1 MIEEMKFHYSDSKAL
16 VEASVVYTNSAD
28 TESREYN
35 TECKHCAALQLAQ
48 VWISSAKMG
57 SIAHMQ

>member
-1 MIEEMKFHYSDSKAL
+1 MIEELYYSDSKVL
-16 VEASVVYTNSAD
+16 VEASVVYMNSAD
-28 TESREYN
+28 MESQEYSA
-35 TECKHCAALQLAQ
+35 EYKHCAALQLAQ